1 MTIIVDTFSEV
12 YNLIRPLAADEFW
25 DLSQVN
31 IVPGAT
37 YVIGRKQGID
47 HADLIRSIVDQ
58 VRIVISNPHEG
69 SNTLIGTL
77 QHMGLLDLAQQGRI
91 QLVGG
96 GDMPSEYRCL
106 RYDKFL
112 AEILDYEENLQ
123 AAEHLQ
129 DIYDREDKPYKF
141 LFLNGRGRH
150 HRTQLINK

>member
-58 VRIVISNPHEG
+58 VRIVISNQ
-69 SNTLIGTL
+69 IGRA
-77 QHMGLLDLAQQGRI
+77 H
-91 QLVGG
+91 V
-96 GDMPSEYRCL
+96 
-106 RYDKFL
+106 
-112 AEILDYEENLQ
+112 
-123 AAEHLQ
+123 
-129 DIYDREDKPYKF
+129 
-141 LFLNGRGRH
+141 
-150 HRTQLINK
+150 